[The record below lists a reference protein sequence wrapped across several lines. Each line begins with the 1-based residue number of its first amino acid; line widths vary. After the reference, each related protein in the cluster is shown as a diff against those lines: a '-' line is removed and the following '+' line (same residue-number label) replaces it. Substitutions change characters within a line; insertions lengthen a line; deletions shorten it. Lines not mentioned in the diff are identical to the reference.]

1 MEGSQPHEFFRN
13 VGPPPQDDDDD
24 DAIQEDETE
33 EIMCKFL
40 SEYNKLSVRERGA
53 YGFPENL
60 AKGFFN
66 DLTLGE
72 RAHFIA
78 RASNFLTSLRE
89 ARERTKPVQI
99 HTQGSQGVLLEVG
112 EQSPKDYTDFLAK
125 FLVQYEKLD
134 HYQRRVLG
142 FPLMW
147 DERTFDRMDERA
159 RRIFLE
165 NAGHFLRTIKEGRE
179 AESQAK
185 EKEYALQKRME
196 DLCDAGITTKSLLQ
210 RFSART
216 PEERTYIFRW
226 VFGLEAQPEHA
237 TWRFYAS
244 WAQVEE
250 EYHDTNKGKYL
261 QYVDKLC
268 QALKTFE

>member
-1 MEGSQPHEFFRN
+1 MKNANVTREDLEVLGEFL
-13 VGPPPQDDDDD
+13 V
-24 DAIQEDETE
+24 
-33 EIMCKFL
+33 
-40 SEYNKLSVRERGA
+40 EYNKLSVRERGA
-53 YGFPENL
+53 YGFPETL
-60 AKGFFN
+60 TDGFFS

-78 RASNFLTSLRE
+78 RASNFLSALRE

-112 EQSPKDYTDFLAK
+112 EQLPKVYTDFLAK
-125 FLVQYEKLD
+125 FLVEYKKLD
-134 HYQRRVLG
+134 HHQRRVHGL
-142 FPLMW
+142 PLMW
-147 DERTFDRMDERA
+147 DEHTFDRMDERA
-159 RRIFLE
+159 RRVFLG
-165 NAGHFLRTIKEGRE
+165 NAGHFLRAIKEEGQE
-179 AESQAK
+179 IESQAK

-196 DLCDAGITTKSLLQ
+196 DLSVAGITTKSLLQ

-226 VFGLEAQPEHA
+226 VFGLEANPEHA

-244 WAQVEE
+244 WAQVRE
-250 EYHDTNKGKYL
+250 EYHDNYKGKYL
-261 QYVDKLC
+261 EYVDKLC

>member
-1 MEGSQPHEFFRN
+1 MDRFKSSRKLGGKKKMNGSREEEDKVLGEFL
-13 VGPPPQDDDDD
+13 P
-24 DAIQEDETE
+24 
-33 EIMCKFL
+33 
-40 SEYNKLSVRERGA
+40 EYNKLSVRERGA

-60 AKGFFN
+60 AKGFFSE
-66 DLTLGE
+66 LTLGE

-89 ARERTKPVQI
+89 ARESTKPVQN

-112 EQSPKDYTDFLAK
+112 EQLPKVYTDFLAK
-125 FLVQYEKLD
+125 FLVEYKKLD
-134 HYQRRVLG
+134 HHQRRVHGL
-142 FPLMW
+142 PLMW
-147 DERTFDRMDERA
+147 DEHTFDRMNDPA
-159 RRIFLE
+159 RRFFLG
-165 NAGHFLRTIKEGRE
+165 NAWHFLSAIKDDRE

-196 DLCDAGITTKSLLQ
+196 DLCAAGITTKSLLQ

-226 VFGLEAQPEHA
+226 VFSLEANPEHA

-250 EYHDTNKGKYL
+250 EYRNNYKGKYL
-261 QYVDKLC
+261 EYVDKLC